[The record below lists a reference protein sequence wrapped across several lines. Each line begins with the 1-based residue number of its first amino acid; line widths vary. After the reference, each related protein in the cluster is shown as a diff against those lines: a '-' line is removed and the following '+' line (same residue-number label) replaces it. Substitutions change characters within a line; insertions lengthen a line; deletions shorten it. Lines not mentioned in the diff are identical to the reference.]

1 MGIKVG
7 ERQKGSLPLT
17 QERRHFH
24 SGPPHLTQH
33 EKRIGGAGRGE
44 AACSSPIWSMEGSEQ
59 SWVVRSPRS
68 WLQAGNSL
76 RTAPTPQPEAPRCPL
91 PRLPR
96 PSSGPFHRSQQSRSG
111 ASLSSSWRHCSTPT
125 SRRVEAEGAAGACGP
140 KNTFMWQGRE
150 LRLSASCPGRPP
162 PHQMAAVGEAPH
174 QGQSGTSTTPTTR

>member
-44 AACSSPIWSMEGSEQ
+44 ATCSSPIWSMEGSEQ

-76 RTAPTPQPEAPRCPL
+76 PTAPTPQPEAPRRPL
-91 PRLPR
+91 PRPPR
-96 PSSGPFHRSQQSRSG
+96 PSSGPFHRSEQSRSG
-111 ASLSSSWRHCSTPT
+111 ASLQLL
-125 SRRVEAEGAAGACGP
+125 GALLHSPLA
-140 KNTFMWQGRE
+140 QGRGRRRSGGLWPE
-150 LRLSASCPGRPP
+150 EYIHVARQGAEAFSFTPRPP
-162 PHQMAAVGEAPH
+162 PPQMAAVGEAPH
-174 QGQSGTSTTPTTR
+174 QGQSGTSTTLTAR